1 MKGLKLLLAC
11 TIAFSTVAPALA
23 KRDQDDRTFWQ
34 KHKGKFAKG
43 AALAVAVG
51 IAIGVGFH
59 VDKTRRAIS
68 KAGIKSSDD
77 EFEDAIAVVAFFG
90 PLGMDRTLS
99 LLSKAID
106 QRIVSSNFV
115 AYIVFSKIG
124 AALAYYFGVSPAE
137 FRAKAST
144 KGITQLAKRVL
155 KEVKKEFKKGWNNF
169 TAWGTRSS

>member
-23 KRDQDDRTFWQ
+23 KKDVDDRTFWQ

-43 AALAVAVG
+43 AAIAAAIG

-77 EFEDAIAVVAFFG
+77 EFEDAVAVVALLG
-90 PLGMDRTLS
+90 PLGMDRTLTA
-99 LLSKAID
+99 LSKAVEKNVITA
-106 QRIVSSNFV
+106 NF
-115 AYIVFSKIG
+115 AADIVFSDIG
-124 AALAYYFGVSPAE
+124 AALAYYFGVSPTE
-137 FRAKAST
+137 FRAKAGV
-144 KGITQLAKRVL
+144 KGM
-155 KEVKKEFKKGWNNF
+155 KETGRRLFKKGKEGFKKGWNAF
-169 TAWGTRSS
+169 TASVV

>member
-11 TIAFSTVAPALA
+11 TIAFSAVAPALA
-23 KRDQDDRTFWQ
+23 KKDVDDRTFWQ

-43 AALAVAVG
+43 AAIAAAIG

-68 KAGIKSSDD
+68 KAGIKSSDN

-90 PLGMDRTLS
+90 PLGMDRTIS
-99 LLSKAID
+99 LLSRAVEKKVISAD
-106 QRIVSSNFV
+106 F
-115 AYIVFSKIG
+115 ATYIVFSDIG

-137 FRAKAST
+137 FRTKATAS
-144 KGITQLAKRVL
+144 GIKKIAKRLL
-155 KEVKKEFKKGWNNF
+155 KKAKEGFKG
-169 TAWGTRSS
+169 AWSAFAASVG

>member
-1 MKGLKLLLAC
+1 MMKGLKLLLAC

-23 KRDQDDRTFWQ
+23 KKDVDDRTFWQ

-43 AALAVAVG
+43 AAIAAAIG

-77 EFEDAIAVVAFFG
+77 EFENAVAVVSFFG

-99 LLSKAID
+99 ILSKAVDKNVITT
-106 QRIVSSNFV
+106 NFA
-115 AYIVFSKIG
+115 AYIVFSDIG

-137 FRAKAST
+137 FRAKAT
-144 KGITQLAKRVL
+144 TRGINAIGKRLLKKAK
-155 KEVKKEFKKGWNNF
+155 EGFKKGWSVF
-169 TAWGTRSS
+169 AASVV